1 MLLEGKHLIGVDIGT
16 SSVKVIQVRKSGKG
30 YHLLKHGVEKLPPQ
44 SIVDG
49 HVMNHGAVVD
59 ALRKLFR
66 ELKISQREVALS
78 ISGNS
83 VIIKKL
89 NLPLMKAEEL
99 EEQIQWEAE
108 QHIPFDIP
116 EVELDYNILSEN
128 PAAGQMDVLLVAAKK
143 DEIQDLVEVVRE
155 ARLKPLVVDIDAF
168 AIQNVYELN
177 YGYSVGEII
186 ALLNVGAEV
195 TTINIVADG
204 ISQFTRDISNG
215 GNMITEEI
223 QKQLQVSYEEAEA
236 YKAGGTIGSHEVVPR
251 EVDGI
256 VGNVVDSLAGE
267 IQRSLDFFMA
277 TSNKGEVQKI
287 YLTGGTANIAQLRA
301 SIERRARVPVE
312 LLDPFR
318 RVNYDDRKFNREML
332 RAQAPQASICLGL
345 ALRKQKERI

>member
-108 QHIPFDIP
+108 QHIPFDIS

>member
-1 MLLEGKHLIGVDIGT
+1 
-16 SSVKVIQVRKSGKG
+16 
-30 YHLLKHGVEKLPPQ
+30 
-44 SIVDG
+44 
-49 HVMNHGAVVD
+49 
-59 ALRKLFR
+59 
-66 ELKISQREVALS
+66 
-78 ISGNS
+78 
-83 VIIKKL
+83 
-89 NLPLMKAEEL
+89 MKPDEL

-108 QHIPFDIP
+108 QHIPFDIS
-116 EVELDYNILSEN
+116 EVELDYNILNEN
-128 PAAGQMDVLLVAAKK
+128 PDAGQMDVLLVAAKK

-177 YGYSVGEII
+177 YGYTAGETL

-236 YKAGGTIGSHEVVPR
+236 YKAGGTVGGAEVVPR
-251 EVDGI
+251 EVDEI

-277 TSNKGEVQKI
+277 TSSLEEVQKI
-287 YLTGGTANIAQLRA
+287 FITGGTANIQQLRTA
-301 SIERRARVPVE
+301 IERRARVPVE

-318 RVNYDDRKFNREML
+318 RVHYDDRKFNREL
-332 RAQAPQASICLGL
+332 LKAQAPQASICLGL
-345 ALRKQKERI
+345 ALRKAKGRI